1 MELRNE
7 ITGTDGRLVTDSL
20 DTPIRGFITKPAGYL
35 IEKADAETGW
45 VYPLPDEARAYGYS
59 QELRHFIDC
68 LRSGAEPR
76 ETFVDGYIVNCALD
90 ACYRSMKSA
99 AAGSRSRSTP
109 TWWAR
114 RTRQRWRDDR
124 GATARYLDVVRE
136 LLDRLADQDA
146 ELDRAADLC
155 ADAIGGGGLVH
166 LFGTGHSRIA
176 VEEMFPRYGSYP
188 GFHPIVELSMTF
200 HTQVVGANGQRQ
212 AMFIERV
219 EGLGETILRNF
230 DLRPPDAMM
239 VFSASGLGA
248 VPIEVARGAR
258 ERGLAVIAVTSLAAT
273 EAGESTHSSGSRLRD
288 HADVVLDLRT
298 PPADALVTLDGLD
311 TPVGPGSTIA
321 AVALANEVKVRTA
334 ARLVERGA
342 MPPVLTSAS
351 VVGAEESARLFDAA
365 YAEHARR
372 AARVLE
378 GAR

>member
-1 MELRNE
+1 M
-7 ITGTDGRLVTDSL
+7 
-20 DTPIRGFITKPAGYL
+20 
-35 IEKADAETGW
+35 
-45 VYPLPDEARAYGYS
+45 
-59 QELRHFIDC
+59 
-68 LRSGAEPR
+68 
-76 ETFVDGYIVNCALD
+76 
-90 ACYRSMKSA
+90 
-99 AAGSRSRSTP
+99 TP
-109 TWWAR
+109 T
-114 RTRQRWRDDR
+114 
-124 GATARYLDVVRE
+124 ATARDIDLDRE
-136 LLDRLADQDA
+136 LLDRVADQNA
-146 ELDRAADLC
+146 ELDRAAELC
-155 ADAIGGGGLVH
+155 ADAIGGDGMVH
-166 LFGTGHSRIA
+166 LFGTGHSRMA

-212 AMFIERV
+212 AMFIERT
-219 EGLGETILRNF
+219 EGLGEVILRNF

-258 ERGLAVIAVTSLAAT
+258 ERGLPVIAITSVAAT

-288 HADVVLDLRT
+288 HADVVLDLCT
-298 PPADALVTLDGLD
+298 PPADALVTIDGLD

-334 ARLVERGA
+334 DKLVERGS
-342 MPPVLTSAS
+342 MPPVLTSPA
-351 VVGAEESARLFDAA
+351 VVGADESRRLFDAA

>member
-1 MELRNE
+1 M
-7 ITGTDGRLVTDSL
+7 TSV
-20 DTPIRGFITKPAGYL
+20 
-35 IEKADAETGW
+35 
-45 VYPLPDEARAYGYS
+45 
-59 QELRHFIDC
+59 
-68 LRSGAEPR
+68 
-76 ETFVDGYIVNCALD
+76 
-90 ACYRSMKSA
+90 
-99 AAGSRSRSTP
+99 
-109 TWWAR
+109 
-114 RTRQRWRDDR
+114 
-124 GATARYLDVVRE
+124 ATARYLDVARE
-136 LLDRLADQDA
+136 MLDRVAGQEA
-146 ELDRAADLC
+146 ELDRAAGLC
-155 ADAIGGGGLVH
+155 AEAIGSGGLVH
-166 LFGTGHSRIA
+166 LFGSGHSRVA

-212 AMFIERV
+212 AMFIERM
-219 EGLGETILRNF
+219 EGLGEVVLRNF

-273 EAGESTHSSGSRLRD
+273 EAGESTHSTGSRLRD
-288 HADVVLDLRT
+288 HADVVLDLCT
-298 PPADALVTLDGLD
+298 PPADALVEIEGLD

-334 ARLVERGA
+334 ERLLERGSL
-342 MPPVLTSAS
+342 PPVLTAAS
-351 VVGAEESARLFDAA
+351 VVGADESRRLFDAA

>member
-1 MELRNE
+1 M
-7 ITGTDGRLVTDSL
+7 
-20 DTPIRGFITKPAGYL
+20 
-35 IEKADAETGW
+35 
-45 VYPLPDEARAYGYS
+45 
-59 QELRHFIDC
+59 
-68 LRSGAEPR
+68 
-76 ETFVDGYIVNCALD
+76 
-90 ACYRSMKSA
+90 
-99 AAGSRSRSTP
+99 TP
-109 TWWAR
+109 T
-114 RTRQRWRDDR
+114 T
-124 GATARYLDVVRE
+124 TARYLDVARE
-136 LLDRLADQDA
+136 LLDRVAEQDA

-155 ADAIGGGGLVH
+155 ADAIGEGGLVH

-219 EGLGETILRNF
+219 EGLGEVVLRNF

-258 ERGLAVIAVTSLAAT
+258 ERGLAVIAVTSIAAT
-273 EAGESTHSSGSRLRD
+273 DAGESTHSTGSRLRD
-288 HADVVLDLRT
+288 HADVVLDLCT
-298 PPADALVTLDGLD
+298 PPADALVALEGLD

-334 ARLVERGA
+334 ARLVERGSL
-342 MPPVLTSAS
+342 PPVLTSAS
-351 VVGAEESARLFDAA
+351 VVGAEESRRLFDAA